1 MVIKVLIPGRKLL
14 LQSMLLLRRADS
26 STLLEPLTTSHR
38 YLNLNDRPSALAV
51 RPQLSQDGVP
61 TIDGRNSPR
70 QRQHVTPMT
79 VRMKQR
85 LEQGV
90 VAIAQRSLQLSK
102 PTLGDC

>member
-1 MVIKVLIPGRKLL
+1 
-14 LQSMLLLRRADS
+14 
-26 STLLEPLTTSHR
+26 
-38 YLNLNDRPSALAV
+38 
-51 RPQLSQDGVP
+51 
-61 TIDGRNSPR
+61 
-70 QRQHVTPMT
+70 MT

>member
-1 MVIKVLIPGRKLL
+1 MGWY
-14 LQSMLLLRRADS
+14 
-26 STLLEPLTTSHR
+26 LEA
-38 YLNLNDRPSALAV
+38 DRPSALAV

>member
-1 MVIKVLIPGRKLL
+1 MC
-14 LQSMLLLRRADS
+14 
-26 STLLEPLTTSHR
+26 
-38 YLNLNDRPSALAV
+38 
-51 RPQLSQDGVP
+51 PQLSHDCVP
-61 TIDGRNSPR
+61 AVDGRNSPR
-70 QRQHVTPMT
+70 QRQDVTPVT